1 MLSLINHSSNVVAM
15 YNISRRLPGE
25 TYKRVFNILLVP
37 QSSSPQAEMLEHVQS
52 STEKKKKR
60 SMILKNNTKHA
71 TVIQRIAL
79 AVAFLLN

>member
-1 MLSLINHSSNVVAM
+1 M

-52 STEKKKKR
+52 STEKKKKK
-60 SMILKNNTKHA
+60 IYDIKKQH
-71 TVIQRIAL
+71 
-79 AVAFLLN
+79 

>member
-1 MLSLINHSSNVVAM
+1 M

-25 TYKRVFNILLVP
+25 TYERVFNILLVP
-37 QSSSPQAEMLEHVQS
+37 QSNFPQAEMLEHVQS
-52 STEKKKKR
+52 STEKK
-60 SMILKNNTKHA
+60 SMRLKNNTKHA